1 MQIHELTQTQVVE
14 GLGDTIG
21 GLAGR
26 AKAGINRG
34 VQAAT
39 SPWQS
44 AKAAYKKPVQNQQT
58 QMLANKAFGIWQNYA
73 QRLRDSVK
81 DPAKLTAF
89 DNRTDGTFEKAL
101 LAFTQKNLLG
111 GAYLPN
117 LTNKDEILELVKE
130 ISAPGVTPEQEKEL
144 FAQLVTQ
151 GTLAQNIATG
161 TGSQAQSAGGST
173 GNQLTTGQQT
183 GSDAHSMV
191 AGIQQVLASP
201 AGGQISPNQL
211 RHIGTVV
218 TSGFAGTPTI
228 NSTGNPGV
236 DALLLAMGF
245 TGI

>member
-58 QMLANKAFGIWQNYA
+58 QMLANKAFG
-73 QRLRDSVK
+73 
-81 DPAKLTAF
+81 
-89 DNRTDGTFEKAL
+89 NRTDGTFEKAL

-144 FAQLVTQ
+144 FTQLVTQ
-151 GTLAQNIATG
+151 GTLAQNIAAG
-161 TGSQAQSAGGST
+161 TSSQAQSAGGST

-218 TSGFAGTPTI
+218 TSGFAGTPII